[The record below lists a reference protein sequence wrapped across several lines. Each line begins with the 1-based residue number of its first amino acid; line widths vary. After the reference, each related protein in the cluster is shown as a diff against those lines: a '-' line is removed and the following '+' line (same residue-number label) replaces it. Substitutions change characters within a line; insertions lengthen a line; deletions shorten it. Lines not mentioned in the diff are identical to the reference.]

1 MPLGCEWEQ
10 GRRQPEAAA
19 RVLLLVIASK
29 PEVVDEV
36 LAATTPQGGLG
47 IRRRVARV

>member
-1 MPLGCEWEQ
+1 MAGSPSTFRPSHEQ
-10 GRRQPEAAA
+10 ERSQPEASA

-36 LAATTPQGGLG
+36 LAAAMPQ
-47 IRRRVARV
+47 VA